1 MMEGTCYF
9 IQASAISYHYAL
21 TFCEVNYLCIAT
33 YRYLMEYIFHKVRYL
48 IYHDMKY
55 VCQYEFYYFVDNVEP
70 WDVCVS
76 TPFVYDLGT
85 YGMHYYPWVP
95 TNFID
100 TSAHGIWNSPNAN
113 TMSVDPMSVDPNAYI
128 MMRFFA
134 PPYFNNGPIQ
144 TVTIYV
150 CVDDF
155 GYLFWNGN
163 FVTDYVIGFI
173 SF

>member
-1 MMEGTCYF
+1 
-9 IQASAISYHYAL
+9 
-21 TFCEVNYLCIAT
+21 
-33 YRYLMEYIFHKVRYL
+33 
-48 IYHDMKY
+48 
-55 VCQYEFYYFVDNVEP
+55 
-70 WDVCVS
+70 
-76 TPFVYDLGT
+76 
-85 YGMHYYPWVP
+85 
-95 TNFID
+95 
-100 TSAHGIWNSPNAN
+100 
-113 TMSVDPMSVDPNAYI
+113 MSVDPMSVDPNENI
-128 MMRFFA
+128 MMSFFA